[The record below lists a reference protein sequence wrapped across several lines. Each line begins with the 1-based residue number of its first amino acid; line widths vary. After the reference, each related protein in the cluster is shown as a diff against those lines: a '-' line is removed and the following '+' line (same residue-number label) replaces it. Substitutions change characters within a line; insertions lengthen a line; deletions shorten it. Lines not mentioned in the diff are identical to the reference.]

1 MSTRKARAKR
11 LRKEIKKHNVT
22 QNRRTAAAAATL
34 VKHMRNAKLRP
45 GAAGVYRALLNP
57 RVQGFLGLEKKFFDT
72 GRAPSTIVTVSTWA
86 NGIYNPTITFPV
98 IPGDTNCLSA
108 PPQGAGASQRIGKS
122 ITIKSIQFK
131 GAVYW
136 IPYAAE
142 SAASSRTCF
151 VALVLDTQT
160 NGAQCIAPDIFQN
173 VCNANQT
180 LPTPTRNLLN
190 AKRFKILKSEVFEMD
205 PQTSLALAGPEYV
218 VAGRSKPID
227 WYLPCEIPVNFL
239 EETDSTVANVV
250 DNSVHVVVSCSDPNY
265 AVVAYN
271 ARIRF
276 LG

>member
-72 GRAPSTIVTVSTWA
+72 ALADTSIGTTASWSG
-86 NGIYNPTITFPV
+86 GIYNPTITSPV
-98 IPGDTNCLSA
+98 IPGATNCLSA
-108 PPQGAGASQRIGKS
+108 PAQGAGPQQRIGKS
-122 ITIKSIQFK
+122 ITIKSIQLK
-131 GAVYW
+131 GCVYY
-136 IPYAAE
+136 IPYAA
-142 SAASSRTCF
+142 AGASTSRTCF
-151 VALVLDTQT
+151 VALVQDTQT
-160 NGAQCIAPDIFQN
+160 NGAQCTAPDIFQN
-173 VCNANQT
+173 ITAITQT
-180 LPTPTRNLLN
+180 LPTPARNLLN

-250 DNSVHVVVSCSDPNY
+250 DNSVHVVVSCNDPNY